1 MVLSH
6 WTVYNCAE
14 RMCQDTFGA
23 AKVRGFYKLRNIFS
37 FIVIGGMKLAN
48 YFLPICKYEL
58 MMLLSNGV
66 FIYLKK
72 DLYTQLYALLL
83 TLFTKHFFVMT
94 ATPIFAL
101 RTDVSMTTISFDN
114 TENAFAYKNDKELKQ
129 SKLLFGA
136 MDYPFFVPIGTR
148 ITPFL
153 MKTGLPINGIIK
165 NTIFK
170 QFVGGE
176 TLNETAQVANALS
189 KYGVDV
195 ILDYGVEGKEG
206 EDNFEHATEEFI
218 RVIQY
223 AATQKNIPFISI
235 KVSGFARHGLLQTLN
250 DAPRLRSGIHDHEEE
265 QAEWDNVC
273 DRMYRICEAAAEH
286 NIGVLVD
293 AEESWFQDPVDRL
306 TIEMME
312 EFNKTKAIVYNTIQ
326 LYRHDRLK
334 FLELSHKIA
343 KQRDFILGVKLVR
356 GAYMEKER
364 KRATE
369 NNYVT
374 PIQPNKEASD
384 IDYNKAIEFCISNIN
399 NTAFIVASHNEA
411 SNLLAVSL
419 LESNNLSL
427 NHPHVHFSQLYG
439 MSDHITFNLAKAG
452 CSVSKYLPFGPI
464 RDVIPYL
471 MRRAQENSS
480 VSGQTGRELGLIKKE
495 LARRKSA

>member
-1 MVLSH
+1 
-6 WTVYNCAE
+6 
-14 RMCQDTFGA
+14 
-23 AKVRGFYKLRNIFS
+23 
-37 FIVIGGMKLAN
+37 
-48 YFLPICKYEL
+48 
-58 MMLLSNGV
+58 
-66 FIYLKK
+66 
-72 DLYTQLYALLL
+72 
-83 TLFTKHFFVMT
+83 MT

-101 RTDVSMTTISFDN
+101 RTDVSMTMISFDN
-114 TENAFAYKNDKELKQ
+114 TENAFAYKSDKELKQ
-129 SKLLFGA
+129 SKFLFNT
-136 MDYPFFVPIGTR
+136 MDYPLFVPIGTR

-153 MKTGLPINGIIK
+153 MKTGLPVNGIIRS
-165 NTIFK
+165 TIFK

-176 TLNETAQVANALS
+176 TLAETASVANVLG

-206 EDNFEHATEEFI
+206 EANFEHATEEFI
-218 RVIQY
+218 KVIKY
-223 AATQKNIPFISI
+223 AASQTNIPFISI
-235 KVSGFARHGLLQTLN
+235 KVSAFASQRLLQTLN
-250 DAPRLRSGIHDHEEE
+250 EAPRLRSGIHDHEEE
-265 QAEWDNVC
+265 QVEWDNVC

-293 AEESWFQDPVDRL
+293 AEESWLQDPVDRL

-343 KQRDFILGVKLVR
+343 AKSGFVLGVKLVR

-364 KRATE
+364 KRAAE
-369 NNYVT
+369 YGYPS
-374 PIQPNKEASD
+374 PIQASKEATD
-384 IDYNKAIEFCISNIN
+384 KDYDAAIKFCISNIDII
-399 NTAFIVASHNEA
+399 AFVVASHNED
-411 SNLLAVSL
+411 SNLLTVNL
-419 LESNNLSL
+419 IEQKGLSL
-427 NHPHVHFSQLYG
+427 RHPHIHFSQLYG

-480 VSGQTGRELGLIKKE
+480 VSGQTGRELSLIKSE
-495 LARRKSA
+495 LNRRKYK